1 MITDQLTSEN
11 ARERLEEAVAAL
23 RRYPGRFRGRGI
35 VICGGGLKYFPCVW
49 VCVNML
55 RRMGCSLPIQNWHLG
70 SREMTEPM
78 KARLASLG
86 VECVDAY
93 KIRRRHPARILN
105 GWEVKPYAM
114 LHCPFEEVL
123 LLDADNVAVV
133 NPEFLFETAPYREN
147 GAIFWPD
154 YGRLAATRLIWEL
167 CGVSYRD
174 EPEFESGQIVVNKRK
189 CWKALNL
196 TMWFNEHSDFFYQ
209 HIHGDKETFH
219 MAWRKLDQPYAM
231 PEKGIHPLSMTMC
244 QHDFEGRRIF
254 QHRNLEK
261 WSILWEGSSIPG
273 FWYEAECREYLRDL
287 GDVLRCYTFDVASQ
301 PESVQRLAETLI
313 GKSFLYR
320 RVGHDERKLEF
331 RANGT
336 IGVGSARHERLWG
349 IVGEDGEWRLVI
361 ASEKFLTCRLKL
373 GARGVWTGRWMRHE
387 QMPVEL
393 IPCAD

>member
-1 MITDQLTSEN
+1 
-11 ARERLEEAVAAL
+11 
-23 RRYPGRFRGRGI
+23 
-35 VICGGGLKYFPCVW
+35 
-49 VCVNML
+49 
-55 RRMGCSLPIQNWHLG
+55 
-70 SREMTEPM
+70 
-78 KARLASLG
+78 
-86 VECVDAY
+86 
-93 KIRRRHPARILN
+93 
-105 GWEVKPYAM
+105 M

-133 NPEFLFETAPYREN
+133 NPEFLFETAPYRES

-231 PEKGIHPLSMTMC
+231 PEKGIHPLPMTMC

-287 GDVLRCYTFDVASQ
+287 GDVLRCYTFDVTSQ
-301 PESVQRLAETLI
+301 PEPVQRLAETLI

-320 RVGHDERKLEF
+320 RVGYDERKLEF

-336 IGVGSARHERLWG
+336 IGVGSARYERLWG